1 MKKTV
6 KTISNPDEL
15 NENLQYTSPFTWI
28 ILSISVFVLLG
39 FFVWASLC
47 KIKVKINGDA
57 SIKSGQA
64 VLVIED
70 SNKEKIEVGQKV
82 IIGDKEGTILSFEDN
97 TAVVSSFDL
106 TDGNYKYTIILDEI
120 RPIEFL
126 FNKK

>member
-6 KTISNPDEL
+6 KSISNPDEL
-15 NENLQYTSPFTWI
+15 NENLQYTSPITWI
-28 ILSISVFVLLG
+28 ILSISALALVG

-70 SNKEKIEVGQKV
+70 SKKEKVAVGQKV
-82 IIGDKEGTILSFEDN
+82 IINDKEGIILSFDDN
-97 TAVVSSFDL
+97 MPVVSSFDL
-106 TDGNYKYTIILDEI
+106 TDGNYKYTIIIDEI

>member
-1 MKKTV
+1 MV
-6 KTISNPDEL
+6 KSISNPDEL
-15 NENLQYTSPFTWI
+15 NENLQYTSPITWI
-28 ILSISVFVLLG
+28 ILSISALALVG
-39 FFVWASLC
+39 FFLWASLC

-70 SNKEKIEVGQKV
+70 SKKEKVAVGQKV
-82 IIGDKEGTILSFEDN
+82 IINDKEGIILSFDDN
-97 TAVVSSFDL
+97 MPIVSSFDL
-106 TDGNYKYTIILDEI
+106 TDGNYKYTIIIDEI